1 VTARIDERP
10 ILRRVK
16 AKAFIGVRRFRPR
29 GSLSGRLMVTSFFS
43 QRQRGRLSS
52 LGRSIVAATL
62 LHERDFRQSGGPCGR
77 IVAAT
82 LLSER
87 SFRVRGSAT
96 LFHERKLR

>member
-1 VTARIDERP
+1 
-10 ILRRVK
+10 
-16 AKAFIGVRRFRPR
+16 
-29 GSLSGRLMVTSFFS
+29 MVTSVFI

-87 SFRVRGSAT
+87 SCRGHGSST
-96 LFHERKLR
+96 LFHERELR

>member
-1 VTARIDERP
+1 
-10 ILRRVK
+10 
-16 AKAFIGVRRFRPR
+16 
-29 GSLSGRLMVTSFFS
+29 MVTSLFS

-87 SFRVRGSAT
+87 SCRGRGSST
-96 LFHERKLR
+96 RFHERELR